1 MISAPDV
8 TVAPRP
14 GYLVTRLPGR
24 CRAGGWHRLA
34 EVRAITHQGRTE
46 PHIGVALLAAAQDID
61 GIEDL
66 PIPARDDVAR
76 TVDFE

>member
-1 MISAPDV
+1 MLGDGIASPRSAPSL
-8 TVAPRP
+8 TKAAQR
-14 GYLVTRLPGR
+14 
-24 CRAGGWHRLA
+24 
-34 EVRAITHQGRTE
+34 